1 MKIASIAYIYDGDLV
16 TCIQKFNK
24 NNTGSDQW
32 VREGNKHKTS
42 STGKVKDGRETNT
55 TINRNLVT

>member
-1 MKIASIAYIYDGDLV
+1 MHSSSPKKQYRELSMG
-16 TCIQKFNK
+16 QK
-24 NNTGSDQW
+24 
-32 VREGNKHKTS
+32 VNKHKTS

>member
-1 MKIASIAYIYDGDLV
+1 MPVYLSYLTWLSSHALKQS
-16 TCIQKFNK
+16 TKTIQGVINGTERKQAQNK
-24 NNTGSDQW
+24 
-32 VREGNKHKTS
+32 